1 MSTYKYKEI
10 HTYNIYIYMR
20 IYIYIYIYWGKM
32 EVEKG
37 RRAYGD
43 REVEEGMVGEGVGW
57 CLKGEW
63 NGWE

>member
-1 MSTYKYKEI
+1 MCQ
-10 HTYNIYIYMR
+10 IYI
-20 IYIYIYIYWGKM
+20 IYILGKM
-32 EVEKG
+32 DVEKG

>member
-10 HTYNIYIYMR
+10 HTYNIYIYEN
-20 IYIYIYIYWGKM
+20 IYIYIYWGKM
-32 EVEKG
+32 DVEKG

-57 CLKGEW
+57 CLRNGGW

>member
-1 MSTYKYKEI
+1 ML
-10 HTYNIYIYMR
+10 
-20 IYIYIYIYWGKM
+20 
-32 EVEKG
+32 
-37 RRAYGD
+37 RRGAWHMGN